1 MAKGKLQ
8 RWNDDRGFG
17 FIISE
22 DGKDEIFL
30 HISDVKNASRRPVD
44 GDIVIYQ
51 LVIGDGKTK
60 AVNAVI
66 EGIPLAEKK
75 KPKKVIIRNS
85 FGAIFFLM
93 VLLIVAF
100 FAYQKFVL
108 DEGIQSASTH
118 STQAVA
124 EVKESYH
131 ADVVVSQATQTTTYS
146 CDGRQHCS
154 QMSSRAE
161 AEYFLKYCPDT
172 KMDGDN
178 DGIPCEND
186 DRF

>member
-17 FIISE
+17 FVISE
-22 DGKDEIFL
+22 DGKDDVFL
-30 HISDVKNASRRPVD
+30 HISDVKNASRRPVV

-51 LVIGDGKTK
+51 LVIGDGKTQ
-60 AVNAVI
+60 AVNATI
-66 EGIPLAEKK
+66 EGLPLAEKK
-75 KPKKVIIRNS
+75 KLKKGVINNS

-93 VLLIVAF
+93 VLLMIAF
-100 FAYQKFVL
+100 FTYKKFVL
-108 DEGIQSASTH
+108 NEDIQNVLIN
-118 STQAVA
+118 STQDIT

-131 ADVVVSQATQTTTYS
+131 SDVVTQPIGQTTAYS

-186 DRF
+186 GRF